1 MNTLQTHSNATA
13 SAPSSTVVA
22 HPSLI
27 AALLT
32 IAGRDTQRFFHDYA
46 RLITSLAFPLLIIG
60 GMGGILQYS
69 LGNAVSYSLVS
80 FSVIGSF
87 VMTMFTTTVD
97 GVASLVEDR
106 DNDFGQELFIAPISP
121 YAIILGKMLGQS
133 VIALLQGAVTLAI
146 AAIFFDTYLTWV
158 LLLSLIPVA
167 LLICLLGGAFSALL
181 TSIISNQRA
190 ATQVIN
196 LVQIPQLL
204 LAGVFIPLKNLPWY
218 LDIVSKLSPMRYV
231 IDLTRALFYAGQ
243 PTYSQ
248 VVLES
253 PWIDLIVSVVMFLVC
268 FIAGTLLFVRHER
281 NR

>member
-1 MNTLQTHSNATA
+1 MSVLQTQGINTA
-13 SAPSSTVVA
+13 GGPSGTVVA
-22 HPSLI
+22 HTSLI
-27 AALLT
+27 GALLT
-32 IAGRDTQRFFHDYA
+32 IAERDVQRFLRDRS
-46 RLITSLAFPLLIIG
+46 RLIASLAFPLLIIG
-60 GMGGILQYS
+60 GMGGIMQYS
-69 LGNAVSYSLVS
+69 LGNAVSYSLIS

-121 YAIILGKMLGQS
+121 YAIILGKILGQS
-133 VIALLQGAVTLAI
+133 VIALLQGAITLGI
-146 AAIFFDTYLTWV
+146 GSIFFDTHLTWAFILSV
-158 LLLSLIPVA
+158 LPVA
-167 LLICLLGGAFSALL
+167 LLICLLGGAFSTLL
-181 TSIISNQRA
+181 TSIISSQRA
-190 ATQVIN
+190 ASQVAN
-196 LVQIPQLL
+196 LVQIPQLF

-218 LDIVSKLSPMRYV
+218 LDIISKLSPLRYV
-231 IDLTRALFYAGQ
+231 IDLTRAIFYAGQ

-248 VVLES
+248 VVLEN

>member
-1 MNTLQTHSNATA
+1 MSTLQTWSIATA
-13 SAPSSTVVA
+13 SGPSGTVVA
-22 HPSLI
+22 HTSLTG
-27 AALLT
+27 ALLT
-32 IAGRDTQRFFHDYA
+32 IAGRDAQRFFHNYA
-46 RLITSLAFPLLIIG
+46 QLISSLVFPVLLIG
-60 GMGGILQYS
+60 GMGGLMQDS
-69 LGNAVSYSLVS
+69 LGNAVGYSLVS
-80 FSVIGSF
+80 FSVIGCF
-87 VMTMFTTTVD
+87 AMTLFTATVD

-121 YAIILGKMLGQS
+121 YAIILGKILGQS
-133 VIALLQGAVTLAI
+133 VIALLQGAVTLGI
-146 AAIFFDTYLTWV
+146 GSIFFGIHLTWE
-158 LLLSLIPVA
+158 LALSLIPVA
-167 LLICLLGGAFSALL
+167 LLICLLGGAFSTLL

-190 ATQVIN
+190 AAQVIN
-196 LVQIPQLL
+196 LTQIPQIF

-218 LDIVSKLSPMRYV
+218 LDIVSKLSPMRYP

-253 PWIDLIVSVVMFLVC
+253 PWIDLSVSVVMFLVC